1 MTTEKNLI
9 MPKQTGQLDA
19 FIASLKLFY
28 ESYKKGEEWYSNNDF
43 KIKIQ
48 RELPYLSDGAQNGPY
63 LVKQSELTRYFGLAI
78 YDYSSSIGK
87 THITREGIN
96 FYEAYLANNKNL
108 QIDIIMDSI
117 FNKSFGRNNTAIKT
131 SDSDIDPPKL
141 FIKAI
146 LDLDGITRRGLA
158 YLLYVTHDLQINYND
173 AVLELA
179 KVDDR
184 DREIP
189 IEVANK
195 YSDVKFTVLLT
206 KLGITTQNADGKYLL
221 SNYVSEKYLDRIKN
235 LSIYNKEP
243 DINLK

>member
-117 FNKSFGRNNTAIKT
+117 FNKSFIYSLFETPSIGQFFGMTAIF
-131 SDSDIDPPKL
+131 S
-141 FIKAI
+141 
-146 LDLDGITRRGLA
+146 
-158 YLLYVTHDLQINYND
+158 
-173 AVLELA
+173 
-179 KVDDR
+179 
-184 DREIP
+184 
-189 IEVANK
+189 
-195 YSDVKFTVLLT
+195 LLT
-206 KLGITTQNADGKYLL
+206 NFLISFSG
-221 SNYVSEKYLDRIKN
+221 V
-235 LSIYNKEP
+235 
-243 DINLK
+243 